1 MKDPADVEECKKIL
15 LQNFAYIKIA
25 YVEGLA
31 GSPASYPEVGAAKFI
46 SQMLECQE
54 TDEEKARLSRAQIET
69 SYIRATK
76 GDKATGLGG
85 TLCRGE
91 LLEILLRLCAV
102 SYPKGPLHPHLQ
114 GFLDVYIKPQYERST
129 VLRDRNA
136 LRESRKLN

>member
-1 MKDPADVEECKKIL
+1 MKTPGDVDECKKIL
-15 LQNFAYIKIA
+15 LENFAYIKIA

-76 GDKATGLGG
+76 GDKA
-85 TLCRGE
+85 
-91 LLEILLRLCAV
+91 
-102 SYPKGPLHPHLQ
+102 
-114 GFLDVYIKPQYERST
+114 
-129 VLRDRNA
+129 
-136 LRESRKLN
+136 